1 MYASPHVMKETMI
14 HSDDCELFAVGADN
28 CAGFDDRDDADATAA
43 HFQTV
48 FPSTHRL
55 ILWEHTLLL

>member
-1 MYASPHVMKETMI
+1 MKETMI
-14 HSDDCELFAVGADN
+14 HSDDCVLCAWGADN